1 MEYKFTDIE
10 KKWQDYWKKN
20 DTYKVETD
28 SSKPKYYVLDMFPY
42 PSGSGLH
49 VGHPLGYIAS
59 DIFSRYKKHC
69 GYNVLHPMGFD
80 AFGLPAEQYAIQT
93 GRHPAATT
101 EENIRHFKEQ
111 LGAMGFNYDWNREV
125 KTCEPGYYK
134 WTQWIFLRLFDSW
147 YNKAADK
154 AESIDT
160 LVKIFSTE
168 GNMSVNAATD
178 YEFAFSE
185 DEWKDFDEQKKQ
197 EILMSYRLAYLSYAE
212 VNWCPE
218 LGTVLANDEVKDG
231 RSERGG
237 HPVIKK
243 KMRQWFLRITAYA
256 ERLLKDLDTLAWSD
270 SMKEMQ
276 RNWIGRSE
284 GALVFFD
291 LPEFNMQLEI
301 YTTRPDTIFGVT
313 FMVLAPEHPLVDVIT
328 SPEHAQEVLDYRNY
342 VQSRSER
349 ERQSEVKKVTGAF
362 TGALAVNP
370 FTGEKIPVFISEYVL
385 MGYGTGAIM
394 AVPSDDDR
402 DNAFATHF
410 NLPIIDVID
419 KGMYPG
425 ATRDDKLGKM
435 INSGFINGMEVLDA
449 IEAVNAEIDKREIGK
464 RMVQYRLRD
473 AIFGRQR
480 YWGEPIPVYYKA
492 DVPYALD
499 EKDLPLLLPQMD
511 DFKPSEDGEPPLAK
525 VESWRYV
532 PEKASPPSP
541 LQRRGE
547 SGQSYVASQKE
558 EGEPGY
564 HTADKK
570 SWEVLKEQGRELR
583 KNQTEAEEILWE
595 KLRDNQ
601 TGHKIRR
608 QHAIDIFIADFVC
621 LSKKVVIEVDGGIHL
636 DAEQKEYDKNRTYE
650 LGQRGFE
657 VIRFTN
663 DEAIKGIDEVVKKIK
678 AKLDSKVTTKEYN
691 SSDSPSP
698 SERGAGGEA
707 TIGSEG
713 YPLETT
719 TMPGW
724 AGSSWYFLRYMDPR
738 NDKAFISKEAEQYWQ
753 DVDLYIG
760 GTEHAVGHLLYARF
774 WQKFL
779 YDRGYVSKVEPFKKL
794 VNQGMITG
802 VSKFALRL
810 FLTHLSEEDSERS
823 QNSAGLI
830 PKMPAIFI
838 SKKIFEEI
846 YNTKEDD
853 EATRRY
859 HFENHPEIIK
869 VQTELNS
876 EAKGIYNEFIGE
888 FKLQPHVTSSRVD
901 VKYVDGDYL
910 IINDFKSEQGLS
922 TAKLILESDG
932 KYICSSEVEKMSKSK
947 LNVVNPDD
955 IIAQYGADT
964 FRMYEMFLGPIE
976 QSKPWNTNGID
987 GVSKFVRKLWRLF
1000 YSDSDNTPVSPS
1012 PAERGAGGEAN
1023 KAWLVKDE
1031 PATEKELKVIHKT
1044 IKKVS
1049 EDIERMSFNTCIS
1062 TFMVCVNEL
1071 QDLKCNKKEVLQDLV
1086 VLIAPFAPHV
1096 AEELWEALGNTGSVT
1111 VAAYPKYNEKYLVE
1125 SAFEYPVSING
1136 KLRTKI
1142 NLPLDLLDDKVQ
1154 QEVLASDVVQKWLE
1168 GKPLKKFIYV
1178 PGKIINIVV

>member
-20 DTYKVETD
+20 NTYKVETN

-69 GYNVLHPMGFD
+69 GFNVLHPMGID

-93 GRHPAATT
+93 GRHPADTT
-101 EENIRHFKEQ
+101 AENVQRFKTQ
-111 LGAMGFNYDWNREV
+111 LGAIGFNYDWDREV
-125 KTCEPGYYK
+125 ITCDPNYYK
-134 WTQWIFLRLFDSW
+134 WTQWIFLQLFKSW
-147 YNKAADK
+147 YNKEKDK
-154 AESIDT
+154 AESIDE

-168 GNMSVNAATD
+168 GNMSVNAVTD

-185 DEWKDFDEQKKQ
+185 DEWNDFEEKKKQ
-197 EILMSYRLAYLSYAE
+197 EILMSYRLASLSYAE

-237 HPVIKK
+237 HPVVKK

-256 ERLLKDLDTLAWSD
+256 ERLLNDLDALAWSD

-328 SPEHAQEVLDYRNY
+328 SPDHAQEVLDYRNY

-362 TGALAVNP
+362 TGALALNP

-435 INSGFINGMEVLDA
+435 INSGFLNGMEVLDA
-449 IEAVNAEIDKREIGK
+449 LDAINTEIEKREIGK
-464 RMVQYRLRD
+464 RRVQYRLRD

-480 YWGEPIPVYYKA
+480 YWGEPIPIYYKGE
-492 DVPYALD
+492 VPYPLD
-499 EKDLPLLLPQMD
+499 ESELPLLLPQME

-525 VESWRYV
+525 LESWKYA
-532 PEKASPPSP
+532 PGKASPHRGEASPPTP

-547 SGQSYVASQKE
+547 SEQSHVASQKGIASPRPSPE
-558 EGEPGY
+558 ERESEPGY
-564 HTADKK
+564 HTSEKK
-570 SWEVLKEQGRELR
+570 SWETLKEQGRELR
-583 KNQTEAEEILWE
+583 KNQTEAEEVLWE
-595 KLRDNQ
+595 RIRNNIIS
-601 TGHKIRR
+601 HKIRR

-621 LSKKVVIEVDGGIHL
+621 LSKKVVIEVDGGVYL
-636 DAEQKEYDKNRTYE
+636 DAEQKEYDKHRTYE
-650 LGQRGFE
+650 LEQRGFE

-663 DEAIKGIDEVVKKIK
+663 DEVKKNTDEVVAKIK
-678 AKLDSKVTTKEYN
+678 TKLDSKPTMEEYN
-691 SSDSPSP
+691 SPDSPSP
-698 SERGAGGEA
+698 LERGAGGEA
-707 TIGSEG
+707 FR
-713 YPLETT
+713 LETT

-724 AGSSWYFLRYMDPR
+724 AGSSWYFLRYMDPL

-779 YDRGYVSKVEPFKKL
+779 FDRGYVSKVEPFKRL

-802 VSKFALRL
+802 VSAFANKIGDLEYVITGETEFDSNKRPQIFVSKNKIEKAIKERDTAFLLPAFKKHFQATDFNKVQIKFGDTPIAK
-810 FLTHLSEEDSERS
+810 
-823 QNSAGLI
+823 
-830 PKMPAIFI
+830 PKQVNVSLVS
-838 SKKIFEEI
+838 SKDELDINDWVKTLQDEGHYEI
-846 YNTKEDD
+846 ITEDD
-853 EATRRY
+853 GAFICTR
-859 HFENHPEIIK
+859 
-869 VQTELNS
+869 
-876 EAKGIYNEFIGE
+876 
-888 FKLQPHVTSSRVD
+888 
-901 VKYVDGDYL
+901 
-910 IINDFKSEQGLS
+910 
-922 TAKLILESDG
+922 
-932 KYICSSEVEKMSKSK
+932 EVEKMSKSK

-955 IIAQYGADT
+955 IIGQYGADT

-987 GVSKFVRKLWRLF
+987 GVSKFMRKLWRLF
-1000 YSDSDNTPVSPS
+1000 YEDTKFLVND
-1012 PAERGAGGEAN
+1012 EAPT
-1023 KAWLVKDE
+1023 DQ
-1031 PATEKELKVIHKT
+1031 ELKVLHKV
-1044 IKKVS
+1044 IKKIR
-1049 EDIERMSFNTCIS
+1049 EDIERFSFNTCIS
-1062 TFMVCVNEL
+1062 TFMVCVN
-1071 QDLKCNKKEVLQDLV
+1071 DLTDFKCHKKAVLQELV
-1086 VLIAPFAPHV
+1086 VLLAPFAPHV
-1096 AEELWEALGNTGSVT
+1096 AEELWEQMKNEGSVT
-1111 VAAYPKYNEKYLVE
+1111 AVAYPEFNQKYLVE

-1142 NLPLDLLDDKVQ
+1142 ELALNIEQGKVEA
-1154 QEVLASDVVQKWLE
+1154 EVLASEVIQKWLE
-1168 GKPLKKFIYV
+1168 GKPPKKFIYV